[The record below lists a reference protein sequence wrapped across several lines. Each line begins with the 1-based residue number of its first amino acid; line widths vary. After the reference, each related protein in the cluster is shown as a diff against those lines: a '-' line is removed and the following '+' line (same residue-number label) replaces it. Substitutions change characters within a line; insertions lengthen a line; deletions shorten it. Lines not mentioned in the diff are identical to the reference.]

1 MKTKKPLAVRIFIRI
16 CVVAMVVSLVWVYV
30 VYMFA
35 PEQTPVENNEW
46 AEVTVGENWWEIV
59 TEILPEIDAENPENT
74 SAPILVTEEGE
85 INEMDQ
91 TVEVTLENWETELVR
106 LGDLNDSVQIN

>member
-30 VYMFA
+30 VYMIA
-35 PEQTPVENNEW
+35 PQQPVEETGEVNTENT
-46 AEVTVGENWWEIV
+46 EVTNVIM
-59 TEILPEIDAENPENT
+59 PEINPDNPEE
-74 SAPILVTEEGE
+74 SWAPILVTEEWE

-91 TVEVTLENWETELVR
+91 TVEVELENWQTELVR
-106 LGDLNDSVQIN
+106 LWDLTDAVQIN